1 MIPRFAAAVVSSALG
16 LVALPALANPR
27 PLPFTYPH
35 EQLATDATELEQF
48 VDLTPVRAQDASSG
62 APRWY
67 GLIQF
72 QTEFEHGITDRLE
85 LGLYVTYAPAPP
97 PSDFSVADGVPNG
110 LEGNGLKQRLR
121 YKLADT
127 GAWPIDVA
135 LYGELSENQHELE
148 VEAKVILQRRF
159 GLMRIMANVTGEE
172 EFYYDGHHD
181 LVLAPTG
188 GLTFEVT
195 PNIQPGIE
203 WWMRAEFPEENP
215 PSPRPFALGPHQY
228 VGPALMVQ
236 MGPFWWTNGVYLRL
250 NELDHRLAPGESF
263 GNVWF
268 RTVLGTSI

>member
-1 MIPRFAAAVVSSALG
+1 MNSRLTALVVASALG
-16 LVALPALANPR
+16 VVALPALGNPR

-35 EQLATDATELEQF
+35 EQLPEGGTELEEF
-48 VDLTPVRAQDASSG
+48 ADLTPVRAQSAVTGD
-62 APRWY
+62 RVWY
-67 GLIQF
+67 GLTQF
-72 QTEFEHGITDRLE
+72 QTEFEHGITNSLE
-85 LGLYVTYAPAPP
+85 LGLYLTIGPAAPAN
-97 PSDFSVADGVPNG
+97 DFTNAPNP
-110 LEGNGLKQRLR
+110 LEGNGIKQRLR

-135 LYGELSENQHELE
+135 LYGELSENQREIE

-159 GLMRIMANVTGEE
+159 GLMRIIANLTGER
-172 EFYYDGHHD
+172 EFYFDGHHD
-181 LVLAPTG
+181 IVLAPTG

-195 PNIQPGIE
+195 PNVQPGIE

-236 MGPFWWTNGVYLRL
+236 MGPFWWTNGFYLRL
-250 NELDHRLAPGESF
+250 NEMNHTLAPGEGF

-268 RTVLGTSI
+268 RSVLGIGI